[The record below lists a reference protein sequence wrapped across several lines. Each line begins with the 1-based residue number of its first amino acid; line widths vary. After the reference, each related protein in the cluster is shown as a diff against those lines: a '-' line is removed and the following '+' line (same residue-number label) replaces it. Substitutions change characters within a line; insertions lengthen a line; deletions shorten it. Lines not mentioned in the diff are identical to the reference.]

1 MFSSRTP
8 ADLAD
13 SPLARAIAERRARG
27 ADLLDLTESN
37 PTRAGLAYPRER
49 ILAALAPPGALV
61 YEPDARGLRA
71 ARDAVA
77 AYYAGRGVAVDPNRV
92 VLTAS
97 TSEAYALIFKVLAD
111 AGDEILVPV
120 PSYPLF
126 EHLARAECVVPVAY
140 PLEADAG
147 WRVDLHEVAA
157 RVSERTRA
165 VVVVSPNNPT
175 GSVLTRREAAALVEL
190 CRERRLA
197 LVCDEVFADY
207 VYTADPRHVASVAA
221 EDGALTFTLNGLSKI
236 AGLPQVKLGWIVANG
251 PEALVGEA
259 LARLEF
265 AADLFLSVATPIQ
278 HALAPLLALAPEVQG
293 AIRERVGSNRVWLDA
308 RIGLDRATRAL
319 PAEAGWYALLRVP
332 RVVSEEDLTL
342 ALVVEDGVLVH
353 PGYFFEFDREGL
365 LVVSLL
371 TEPGAFREGVE
382 RLLARVDGLA

>member
-8 ADLAD
+8 ADLAHN
-13 SPLARAIAERRARG
+13 PLARAIAERRARG

-61 YEPDARGLRA
+61 YEPDARGLGA

-77 AYYAGRGVAVDPNRV
+77 TYYAGRGVAVDPNRV

-111 AGDEILVPV
+111 AGDEVLVPV

-140 PLEADAG
+140 SLEADAG
-147 WRVDLHEVAA
+147 WRVDLHEVDA

-207 VYTADPRHVASVAA
+207 VYAADPRHVASVAA

-265 AADLFLSVATPIQ
+265 AADLFLSVATPVQ
-278 HALAPLLALAPEVQG
+278 HALAPLLALAPEVQAG
-293 AIRERVGSNRVWLDA
+293 IRERVGSNRAWLDA

-332 RVVSEEDLTL
+332 RIISEEALAL

-353 PGYFFEFDREGL
+353 PGYFFEFAREGL

-371 TEPGAFREGVE
+371 TEPGVFREGVE
-382 RLLARVDGLA
+382 RLVARVDGLA